1 MYEELRMFTEGL
13 CNFVHHTNYEDIS
26 QEVVTAAKS
35 AILDYLAVTMAGS
48 QEPSGRIMSEMVRE
62 SRSLEEATVIGGRYK
77 SSCALAALANGTSA
91 HTQDYD
97 DCLDFP
103 NAGLAHPTAGTF
115 SGLLTV
121 GEKYQMTGKD
131 LITAY
136 CLGIEAYGKTGLLVV
151 ESGVGN
157 RGWEWT
163 GTLGVIGATVALS
176 KLLKLDEREMKNALG
191 IASTM
196 ACSLIRNFGSF
207 AGHIHGGVAARN
219 SIEAV
224 TLAQKGY
231 DATGNDVIEGRG
243 GFYNA
248 FSGKLE
254 PLSEEVQQEKLD
266 LLGNPWN
273 LVSPGLMFKY
283 YPCAHISH
291 FGVYAGQQLR
301 EKHDFDWRQ
310 IEEIEFRQP
319 HLLSRNTAPP
329 APEKGVQGRFN
340 MGYCLCR
347 SLIHGDIEFGF
358 FTDEA
363 VKDPDT
369 RNLMNKIK
377 WEVIPQKE
385 LPGPFGYQEV
395 VLKMRDGNT
404 YSTKVEHPKGEPQNP
419 QSPEELEAKFRKC
432 ALYANYEEP
441 AISRIR
447 DMVADFEKLDNI
459 TELTELM
466 GR

>member
-1 MYEELRMFTEGL
+1 
-13 CNFVHHTNYEDIS
+13 
-26 QEVVTAAKS
+26 
-35 AILDYLAVTMAGS
+35 
-48 QEPSGRIMSEMVRE
+48 MSEMVRE
-62 SRSLEEATVIGGRYK
+62 SRSPEEATVIGGRYK
-77 SSCALAALANGTSA
+77 ASCTLAALTNGTSA

-97 DCLDFP
+97 DCLDYL
-103 NAGLAHPTAGTF
+103 NVGLAHPTAGTF

-121 GEKYQMTGKD
+121 GEKYHMTGKD

-136 CLGIEAYGKTGLLVV
+136 CLGVEAYGKTGLLVV
-151 ESGVGN
+151 ERGVGN

-163 GTLGVIGATVALS
+163 GTLGVIGATIGLS
-176 KLLKLDEREMKNALG
+176 KLLKLDERKMIHALG

-196 ACSLIRNFGSF
+196 AGSLIRNFGSF
-207 AGHIHGGVAARN
+207 AGHIHGGNAARN
-219 SIEAV
+219 GIEAV

-231 DATGNDVIEGRG
+231 DATGIDVIEGHG

-254 PLSEEVQQEKLD
+254 PLSVEVQRERLD
-266 LLGNPWN
+266 SLGNPWN
-273 LVSPGLMFKY
+273 LIDPGLMFKY

-291 FGVYAGQQLR
+291 FGAYAGQQLR
-301 EKHDFDWRQ
+301 EKHSFNWRQ

-319 HLLSRNTAPP
+319 HVLSRNSPP
-329 APEKGVQGRFN
+329 PDPETGVQGRFN

-358 FTDEA
+358 FTEEA
-363 VKDPDT
+363 VKDSDT
-369 RNLMNKIK
+369 RNLMKKIK
-377 WEVIPQKE
+377 WAVIPQKD

-395 VLKMRDGNT
+395 VLKMKDDNN
-404 YSTKVEHPKGEPQNP
+404 YSLKVEHPKGEPQNP
-419 QSPEELEAKFRKC
+419 QSPEELEAKFKKC

-447 DMVADFEKLDNI
+447 DMVADFENVKDI
-459 TELTELM
+459 TELTELL

>member
-1 MYEELRMFTEGL
+1 MFTEGL
-13 CNFVHHTNYEDIS
+13 CNFVRRTNYKDIP

-35 AILDYLAVTMAGS
+35 AILDNVAVTMAGS
-48 QEPSGRIMSEMVRE
+48 QEPSGRIMSDMVRE
-62 SRSLEEATVIGGRYK
+62 SQSLEEATVIGGRFK
-77 SSCALAALANGTSA
+77 TSCALAALANGTSA

-121 GEKYQMTGKD
+121 GEKYHMTGKD
-131 LITAY
+131 IITAY
-136 CLGIEAYGKTGLLVV
+136 CLGIEAYGKLGLLVV

-176 KLLKLDEREMKNALG
+176 KVLKFDELEMKNALG
-191 IASTM
+191 VAATT

-219 SIEAV
+219 GIEAV
-224 TLAQKGY
+224 TLVQKGY
-231 DATGNDVIEGRG
+231 DATGNDIIEGRG

-248 FSGKLE
+248 FSGNLE
-254 PLSEEVQQEKLD
+254 PLSDKAQQERMD

-273 LVSPGLMFKY
+273 LVQPGLMFKY

-291 FGVYAGQQLR
+291 FGVYAGQLLR
-301 EKHDFDWRQ
+301 EKHSFDWRH
-310 IEEIEFRQP
+310 IREIEFRLP
-319 HLLSRNTAPP
+319 HMLSRNSDPP
-329 APEKGVQGRFN
+329 APMKGVQGRFN

-369 RNLMNKIK
+369 RGLMNKIK
-377 WEVIPQKE
+377 WEVIQQTD

-395 VLKMRDGNT
+395 VLKMKGGESYNV
-404 YSTKVEHPKGEPQNP
+404 KVEHPKGEPQNP
-419 QSPEELEAKFRKC
+419 QSTEELEAKFRKC

-441 AISRIR
+441 AISRIK
-447 DMVADFEKLDNI
+447 DLVANFENIKDI
-459 TELTELM
+459 TELTDLL
-466 GR
+466 GQ

>member
-1 MYEELRMFTEGL
+1 LYTQGL
-13 CNFVHHTNYEDIS
+13 CGFIHRTNYDDIPR
-26 QEVVTAAKS
+26 ETVTVAKQ
-35 AILDYLAVTMAGS
+35 AILDYLAATMAGS
-48 QEPSGRIMSEMVRE
+48 QEPSGMIISEMVRE
-62 SRSLEEATVIGGRYK
+62 SRSPEEATVIGQRYRA
-77 SSCALAALANGTSA
+77 SCELAALANGTSA

-103 NAGLAHPTAGTF
+103 SAGLAHPTAGTF
-115 SGLLTV
+115 SGLLAV
-121 GEKYQMTGKD
+121 GEKHRVTGKD

-163 GTLGVIGATVALS
+163 GTLGVIGGTAALS
-176 KLLKLDEREMKNALG
+176 RLLKLDEREMVNALG

-207 AGHIHGGVAARN
+207 AGHIHGGNAARN
-219 SIEAV
+219 AIEAV
-224 TLAQKGY
+224 TLARKGY
-231 DATGNDVIEGRG
+231 DATGTDAIEGHG

-248 FSGKLE
+248 FSGNLE
-254 PLSEEVQQEKLD
+254 PLSEEVQRERLD
-266 LLGNPWN
+266 SLGNPWN
-273 LVSPGLMFKY
+273 LVNPGLMFKY
-283 YPCAHISH
+283 YPCAHIAH
-291 FGVYAGQQLR
+291 FGVYAGQLLR
-301 EKHDFDWRQ
+301 EKHSFDWRQ

-319 HLLSRNTAPP
+319 HFLSRNSAPP
-329 APEKGVQGRFN
+329 DPETGVQGRFN

-369 RNLMNKIK
+369 RSLMKKIK
-377 WEVIPQKE
+377 WTIIPQKD

-395 VLKMRDGNT
+395 VLKMKDGT
-404 YSTKVEHPKGEPQNP
+404 TCSAKVDHPKGEPQNP

-432 ALYANYEEP
+432 ALYAHYEEP
-441 AISRIR
+441 AISRIK
-447 DMVADFEKLDNI
+447 DMVADLENVDDI
-459 TELTELM
+459 TGITGLM
-466 GR
+466 GK